1 MAYEKQ
7 YWKDTLQASKSERSR
22 SDDKFDQRI
31 KKKKEAEI
39 MYRRRKID
47 KEIKK
52 LIKRNPIR
60 YKDITP
66 LATAITGA
74 TFTTVNTS
82 PTVTVN
88 KSTHGLEAGDIFTF
102 TSVTPPTGA
111 GYTAANFT
119 EKPFE
124 VVSVPTIDTFT
135 ITMATNAG
143 TSVSASGAATINPYE
158 KVGPLSQTAG
168 YGWGTSTYGG
178 ASGVTN
184 TLNGLLQD
192 DTAGT
197 GGSGTSI
204 TLTSTTGFP
213 TSGVIKVGAE
223 FISYTGISSN
233 DLTGITRDVAGT
245 RSAHSSGASVE
256 FFTAWGERSLTSNV
270 ILDPAAWSLDNFGQ
284 ILIAT
289 VKNGRTFE
297 WNPIASTPNALTT
310 RATLVTNAPTSSVMT
325 LVSDRDRHLIV
336 LGTEEGPFANA
347 QQRMKQTIINEHNKL
362 YKNADDYFILFRGG
376 ELTDDPMQ
384 RLQK

>member
-1 MAYEKQ
+1 MPLTNVQIRPGFNKQVTDIGAEGQWIDGDNVRFRYGLPEKIGGWEQ
-7 YWKDTLQASKSERSR
+7 LTTDSLLGAVRQQHIYADLDGNIYAVLGTNRTLVVYYGGA
-22 SDDKFDQRI
+22 F
-31 KKKKEAEI
+31 
-39 MYRRRKID
+39 Y
-47 KEIKK
+47 
-52 LIKRNPIR
+52 
-60 YKDITP
+60 DITP

-88 KSTHGLEAGDIFTF
+88 KSVHGLEAGDLFTF

-119 EKPFE
+119 DNTFE

-158 KVGPLSQTAG
+158 KVGPLTQSAG

-178 ASGVTN
+178 ASGVLG
-184 TLNGLLQD
+184 TLNGSLND

-213 TSGVIKVGAE
+213 SSGVIKVGAE

-256 FFTAWGERSLTSNV
+256 FFTAWGDQSLTSNV
-270 ILDPAAWSLDNFGQ
+270 ILDPASWSLDNFGQ
-284 ILIAT
+284 VLIAT
-289 VKNGRTFE
+289 IKNGKSFE
-297 WNPIASTPNALTT
+297 WNPIASTPAALTT
-310 RATLVTNAPTSSVMT
+310 RATLVSNAP
-325 LVSDRDRHLIV
+325 
-336 LGTEEGPFANA
+336 P
-347 QQRMKQTIINEHNKL
+347 
-362 YKNADDYFILFRGG
+362 
-376 ELTDDPMQ
+376 
-384 RLQK
+384 